1 MRGADADQPTV
12 TRFCNRRTPLRMRFS
27 LALGEQWSS
36 YGTRSITALMESA
49 SLWKVDVI
57 KAGPRAVLGLERLP

>member
-1 MRGADADQPTV
+1 MTIPVFD
-12 TRFCNRRTPLRMRFS
+12 S
-27 LALGEQWSS
+27 LTLLFV
-36 YGTRSITALMESA
+36 LMESA